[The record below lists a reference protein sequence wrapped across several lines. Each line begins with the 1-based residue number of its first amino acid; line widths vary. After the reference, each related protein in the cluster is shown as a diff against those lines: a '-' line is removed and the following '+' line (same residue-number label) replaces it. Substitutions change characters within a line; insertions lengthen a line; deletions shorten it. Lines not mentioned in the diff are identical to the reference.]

1 MKRSKRIET
10 LDKRP
15 VNMDGFINEWPEM
28 GFVAMKSPYDPK
40 PSIKVEDGVIT
51 ELDGK
56 IKADF
61 DFLDQ
66 FIAEY
71 AINVERAERSMAVP
85 SLDIARM
92 IVDIHVSRKEI
103 LELVSG
109 ITPAKMVEVI
119 NYLNVVE
126 MMMGM
131 QKMRARRTPGNQ
143 AHITNLKDDPVQIA
157 ADAAEG
163 ALRGF
168 AEEETTVGIARY
180 APFNAIALL
189 IGSQAGRK
197 GVLTQCAV
205 EEATELELGIRGLTT
220 YAETLSVYG
229 TEKVFVDGDDTPY
242 SKAFLNSAYASR
254 GLKVRFTSGAG
265 SEVLMGSTE
274 KKSMLYLECRCLYVT
289 KGAGS
294 QGIQNG
300 SVSCIGIAASVPAG
314 IREVM
319 GENLVA
325 ALLGLECASSNDQS
339 FSNSDMRRTA
349 RTMLQFMPG
358 TDFIF
363 SGYAAEPNYDNLFA
377 GSNFD
382 AEDFEDYNVIQ
393 RDMQVDGGLR
403 PVTEEEVI
411 RVRMKAGKAV
421 QAVFK
426 YLGLTE
432 VTDEQV
438 EAVAYAHGSKDTL
451 SRDVAGGLNVLPS
464 DLMSVED
471 MMKRGITG
479 VDIVKALADSGFED
493 LAQSILNMLK
503 QRVIGDYMQTSAIL
517 DEHFNVLSGVN
528 TPNDYMGPGT
538 GYRVDGKRWEEIKAI
553 PHIIDPEQF

>member
-1 MKRSKRIET
+1 MRSKRFEY
-10 LDKRP
+10 LDQRP
-15 VNMDGFINEWPEM
+15 VNQDGYAKEWPEV
-28 GFVAMKSPYDPK
+28 GFIAMNSPFDPT
-40 PSIKVEDGVIT
+40 PSIKIVNGEVVEM
-51 ELDGK
+51 DGK
-56 IKADF
+56 TKDEF
-61 DFLDQ
+61 DMLDA
-66 FIAEY
+66 FIARY
-71 AINVERAERSMAVP
+71 AINLDFAEEAMATD
-85 SLDIARM
+85 SLEIARM
-92 IVDIHVSRKEI
+92 LVDINVNRQECLKYTTA
-103 LELVSG
+103 V
-109 ITPAKMVEVI
+109 TPAKLVEIVG
-119 NYLNVVE
+119 NLSVLE
-126 MMMGM
+126 AMMGIT
-131 QKMRARRTPGNQ
+131 KMRCRLKPANQ
-143 AHITNLKDDPVQIA
+143 CHVTNVKDNMVQIA

-168 AEEETTVGIARY
+168 SEEETTMGVARY
-180 APFNAIALL
+180 APFSAMALL
-189 IGSQAGRK
+189 IGSQTGRP
-197 GVLTQCAV
+197 GVLTQCSA

-229 TEKVFVDGDDTPY
+229 TEKVFIDGDDTPY

-265 SEVLMGSTE
+265 SEVLMGSSE

-289 KGAGS
+289 KGCGS

-300 SVSCIGIAASVPAG
+300 SVSCIGVAAGVPAG

-363 SGYAAEPNYDNLFA
+363 SGYAAEPNYDNMFA

-382 AEDFEDYNVIQ
+382 AEDFDDYNVLQ

-403 PVTEEEVI
+403 PVTEEDVI
-411 RVRMKAGKAV
+411 RVRHEAGKAV

-438 EAVAYAHGSKDTL
+438 EAVTYAHGSKDTL
-451 SRDVAGGLNVLPS
+451 KRDVAS
-464 DLMSVED
+464 DLMAADD

-479 VDIVKALADSGFED
+479 IDVVKALAESGYTV
-493 LAQSILNMLK
+493 LADNILNMLK
-503 QRVIGDYMQTSAIL
+503 QRVIGDYMQTAAIL
-517 DEHFNVLSGVN
+517 DENFQVMSGVN

-538 GYRVDGKRWEEIKAI
+538 GYRVSGKRWEEIKAI
-553 PHIIDPEQF
+553 PHRINANDI

>member
-1 MKRSKRIET
+1 MKRSKRIEA

-15 VNMDGFINEWPEM
+15 VNLDGYINEWPEM
-28 GFVAMKSPYDPK
+28 GFVAMKSPYDPE
-40 PSIKVEDGVIT
+40 PSVKVENGVIV

-56 IKADF
+56 ARESF
-61 DFLDQ
+61 DFIDQ
-66 FIAEY
+66 FIADY
-71 AINVERAERSMAVP
+71 AINIARAEKSMAVS
-85 SLDIARM
+85 SLEIARM
-92 IVDIHVSRKEI
+92 IVDINVSRKEI
-103 LELVSG
+103 LELISG
-109 ITPAKMVEVI
+109 ITPAKMAEVM
-119 NYLNVVE
+119 NHLNVVE
-126 MMMGM
+126 LMMGM
-131 QKMRARRTPGNQ
+131 QKMRARKTPGNQ
-143 AHITNLKDDPVQIA
+143 AHITNLKDDPVQLA

-168 AEEETTVGIARY
+168 AEEETTMGVARY
-180 APFNAIALL
+180 APLSAIALL
-189 IGSQAGRK
+189 IGSQIGRP
-197 GVLTQCAV
+197 GVLTQCSA

-265 SEVLMGSTE
+265 SEVLMGYSE

-300 SVSCIGIAASVPAG
+300 SVSCIGIPGAVPGG

-319 GENLVA
+319 SENLVA

-349 RTMLQFMPG
+349 RTMLQFLPG

-363 SGYAAEPNYDNLFA
+363 SGYAAEPNYDNMFA

-382 AEDFEDYNVIQ
+382 AEDFDDYNVLQ

-411 RVRMKAGKAV
+411 YVRNKAGKAV
-421 QAVFK
+421 QAVFRQ
-426 YLGLTE
+426 LGLTPIS
-432 VTDEQV
+432 DEQV
-438 EAVAYAHGSKDTL
+438 EAVTYAHGSKDTL
-451 SRDVAGGLNVLPS
+451 PRDVTA
-464 DLMSVED
+464 DLMSAED
-471 MMKRGITG
+471 VLKRQITG
-479 VDIVKALADSGFED
+479 VDIVKALAETGYED
-493 LAQSILNMLK
+493 VAESVLNMLK
-503 QRVIGDYMQTSAIL
+503 QRVVGDYMQTAAIL
-517 DEHFNVLSGVN
+517 DRHLNVLSGVN

-538 GYRVDGKRWEEIKAI
+538 GYRVEGKRWEEIKNI
-553 PHIIDPEQF
+553 PHIINPKDI

>member
-15 VNMDGFINEWPEM
+15 VNMDGYINEWPEM
-28 GFVAMKSPYDPK
+28 GFVAMSSPYDPK
-40 PSIKVEDGVIT
+40 PSIKVEGGKIV

-56 IKADF
+56 KREDF
-61 DFLDQ
+61 DFIDQ
-66 FIAEY
+66 FIADY
-71 AINVERAERSMAVP
+71 AINIERIEKSMSVP

-103 LELVSG
+103 LELITG

-126 MMMGM
+126 LMMGM
-131 QKMRARRTPGNQ
+131 QKIRARKTLGNQ
-143 AHITNLKDDPVQIA
+143 AHITNLKDDPIQIA

-168 AEEETTVGIARY
+168 AEEETTMGVARY
-180 APFNAIALL
+180 APLSSIALL
-189 IGSQAGRK
+189 IGSQVGRP
-197 GVLTQCAV
+197 GVLTQCSA

-229 TEKVFVDGDDTPY
+229 TEKVFIDGDDTPY

-254 GLKVRFTSGAG
+254 GLKVRFTSGSG
-265 SEVLMGSTE
+265 SEVLMGNSE

-300 SVSCIGIAASVPAG
+300 SVSCIGVPGAVPGG
-314 IREVM
+314 IREVIA
-319 GENLVA
+319 ENLVA

-349 RTMLQFMPG
+349 RTMLQFLPG

-363 SGYAAEPNYDNLFA
+363 SGYAAEPNYDNMFA

-382 AEDFEDYNVIQ
+382 AEDFDDYNVLQ

-411 RVRMKAGKAV
+411 QVRNKAAKAV
-421 QAVFK
+421 QAVFRQ
-426 YLGLTE
+426 LALSP

-438 EAVAYAHGSKDTL
+438 EAVTYAHGSKDTL
-451 SRDVAGGLNVLPS
+451 PRDVTA
-464 DLMSVED
+464 DLMAAED
-471 MMKRGITG
+471 VLKRGITG
-479 VDIVKALADSGFED
+479 VDIVKALAESGYED
-493 LAQSILNMLK
+493 IAESVLNMLK
-503 QRVIGDYMQTSAIL
+503 QRVVGDYMQTSAIL
-517 DEHFNVLSGVN
+517 DRDFKVLSGVN

-538 GYRVDGKRWEEIKAI
+538 GYRVEGKRWEEIKKI
-553 PHIIDPEQF
+553 PHIINPQDI

>member
-10 LDKRP
+10 LDKRS
-15 VNMDGFINEWPEM
+15 VNLDGYIHEWPEM
-28 GFVAMKSPYDPK
+28 GFAAMKSPYDPK
-40 PSIKVEDGVIT
+40 PSVKVENGAIV

-56 IKADF
+56 RREDF
-61 DFLDQ
+61 DFIDQ
-66 FIAEY
+66 FIADY
-71 AINVERAERSMAVP
+71 AINIERAEKSMAVS

-92 IVDIHVSRKEI
+92 IVDINVSRKEI
-103 LELVSG
+103 LELISG
-109 ITPAKMVEVI
+109 ITPAKMTEVM
-119 NYLNVVE
+119 NHLNVVE
-126 MMMGM
+126 LMMGM
-131 QKMRARRTPGNQ
+131 QKIRARKMPGNQ
-143 AHITNLKDDPVQIA
+143 AHITNLKDDPVQLA

-168 AEEETTVGIARY
+168 AEEETTMGVARY
-180 APFNAIALL
+180 APLSAIALL
-189 IGSQAGRK
+189 IGSQVGRP
-197 GVLTQCAV
+197 GVLTQCSA

-254 GLKVRFTSGAG
+254 GLKVRFTSGSG
-265 SEVLMGSTE
+265 SEVLMGYSE

-300 SVSCIGIAASVPAG
+300 SVSCIGIPGSVPGG

-319 GENLVA
+319 SENLVA

-349 RTMLQFMPG
+349 RTMLQFLPG

-363 SGYAAEPNYDNLFA
+363 SGYAAEANYDNMFA

-382 AEDFEDYNVIQ
+382 AEDFDDYNVLQ

-403 PVTEEEVI
+403 PVTEEQVI
-411 RVRMKAGKAV
+411 FVRNKAGKAV

-426 YLGLTE
+426 QLGLTPIS
-432 VTDEQV
+432 DEQV
-438 EAVAYAHGSKDTL
+438 EAVTYAHGSKDTL
-451 SRDVAGGLNVLPS
+451 SRDVTA
-464 DLMSVED
+464 DLMSAED
-471 MMKRGITG
+471 VLKRQITG
-479 VDIVKALADSGFED
+479 VDIVKALAETGYED
-493 LAQSILNMLK
+493 VAESVLSMLK
-503 QRVIGDYMQTSAIL
+503 QRVVGDYMQTAAIL
-517 DEHFNVLSGVN
+517 DKNFNVLSGVN

-538 GYRVDGKRWEEIKAI
+538 GYRVEGERWEEIKNI
-553 PHIIDPEQF
+553 PHIIDPKDI

>member
-1 MKRSKRIET
+1 MKRSKRIEA

-15 VNMDGFINEWPEM
+15 VNLDGYINEWPEM
-28 GFVAMKSPYDPK
+28 GFVAMKSPYDPV
-40 PSIKVEDGVIT
+40 PSVKVENGKIV

-56 IKADF
+56 KREDF
-61 DFLDQ
+61 DFIDQ
-66 FIAEY
+66 FIADY
-71 AINVERAERSMAVP
+71 AIRIDRTEKSMAVP
-85 SLDIARM
+85 ALDIARM
-92 IVDIHVSRKEI
+92 IVDIHVSRKDI

-109 ITPAKMVEVI
+109 ITPARMTEVM

-126 MMMGM
+126 LMMGM

-143 AHITNLKDDPVQIA
+143 AHITNLKDDPVQLA

-168 AEEETTVGIARY
+168 AEEETTMGVARY
-180 APFNAIALL
+180 APLSAMAIL
-189 IGSQAGRK
+189 IGSQIGRP
-197 GVLTQCAV
+197 GVLTQCSA

-229 TEKVFVDGDDTPY
+229 TEKVFIDGDDTPY

-265 SEVLMGSTE
+265 SEVLMGSSE
-274 KKSMLYLECRCLYVT
+274 KKSMLYLECRCLYAT

-300 SVSCIGIAASVPAG
+300 SVSCIGVPGAVPGG
-314 IREVM
+314 IREVIA
-319 GENLVA
+319 ENLVA

-363 SGYAAEPNYDNLFA
+363 SGYAAEPNYDNMFA

-382 AEDFEDYNVIQ
+382 AEDFDDYNVLQ

-403 PVTEEEVI
+403 PVTEDEVI
-411 RVRMKAGKAV
+411 RVRNKAAKAV
-421 QAVFK
+421 QAVFRQ
-426 YLGLTE
+426 LGLSP
-432 VTDEQV
+432 VSDEQV
-438 EAVAYAHGSKDTL
+438 EAVTYAHGSKDTL
-451 SRDVAGGLNVLPS
+451 PRDVTA
-464 DLMSVED
+464 DLMAAED
-471 MMKRGITG
+471 VLKRGITG
-479 VDIVKALADSGFED
+479 VDVVRALAEAGYKDVAESV
-493 LAQSILNMLK
+493 LSMLK
-503 QRVIGDYMQTSAIL
+503 QRVVGDYMQTSAIL
-517 DEHFNVLSGVN
+517 DKDFHVLSGVN

-538 GYRVDGKRWEEIKAI
+538 GYRVEGERWEEIKRI
-553 PHIIDPEQF
+553 PHIIDPKNI